1 MVTFPPCESWKTS
14 VCNGTAVV
22 TIPATSIA
30 VAAVGG
36 IGTRRHRHG
45 AIPYHSALSYS
56 CQESLKEAPVHF
68 NCYLNPHFHYH
79 EFDTCIL
86 HFPSNSTSLKNPSSH
101 IVPRRSFSLSHT
113 SPCSHS
119 QWSIF
124 DQWSSTRSKSV
135 EVDCFRLLLR
145 IEGAGVFCQLVPP
158 LLC

>member
-1 MVTFPPCESWKTS
+1 MRFFFKYLFYW
-14 VCNGTAVV
+14 NFYLNW
-22 TIPATSIA
+22 TIPQYRGLLLRAEPC
-30 VAAVGG
+30 
-36 IGTRRHRHG
+36 RHRFR
-45 AIPYHSALSYS
+45 AIPSHSALGYS
-56 CQESLKEAPVHF
+56 CQVSSTWRGASSNQSLPPSVLPLSR
-68 NCYLNPHFHYH
+68 NSTPCI
-79 EFDTCIL
+79 IL

-124 DQWSSTRSKSV
+124 DQWSSMRSKSA